1 MDSRNSREVTRVK
14 VGKYDIPNMR
24 LHPNLFEAAKL
35 LYENFKSDEPPDA
48 LTVAKVLE
56 HQTDKSGAF
65 ISKLADLRAYG
76 LMEKRGMKVTNLGK
90 KLTYD
95 PSEEERNKALKE
107 VLLNIPLW
115 KELFS
120 RFGKTLPTS
129 NFWVELTKITGL
141 EAPDAQK
148 IEENVKN
155 AYLADFQ
162 YLKEEKKP
170 EKEEISMS
178 TETRIDA
185 SKAITREATTPVEEQ
200 ADIVKGLIKQ
210 GAYDIAKQ
218 FIDFLK
224 AKKEEKS
231 EEEG

>member
-1 MDSRNSREVTRVK
+1 MK

-24 LHPNLFEAAKL
+24 LHPNLFEATKL
-35 LYENFKSDEPPDA
+35 LYENFKSEEPPDA

-76 LMEKRGMKVTNLGK
+76 LMEKRGMKVTDLGK

-115 KELFS
+115 KELYS
-120 RFGKTLPTS
+120 KFGKTLPTS
-129 NFWVELTKITGL
+129 KFWVELTKITGL

-148 IEENVKN
+148 IEENVRN

-170 EKEEISMS
+170 EGGVSGMGAEGGVDTSTAIIEVKIGGYYQKLPYTEEGIKLAKGFLDLLENQLKSKVKPKEKTAKEE
-178 TETRIDA
+178 
-185 SKAITREATTPVEEQ
+185 
-200 ADIVKGLIKQ
+200 G
-210 GAYDIAKQ
+210 
-218 FIDFLK
+218 
-224 AKKEEKS
+224 
-231 EEEG
+231 